1 MAISPPRS
9 PQMLQRGIACIV
21 IGLAV
26 LLAPMILQSP
36 SYRNMIGGA
45 YQVGWFA
52 IVLGTALVVV
62 ELVQRARRKAA
73 ASGSSRR

>member
-1 MAISPPRS
+1 
-9 PQMLQRGIACIV
+9 MLQRGIACIV

-52 IVLGTALVVV
+52 IVLGAALVVV

>member
-1 MAISPPRS
+1 
-9 PQMLQRGIACIV
+9 MLQRGIACIV

-62 ELVQRARRKAA
+62 ELVQRARRKVAV
-73 ASGSSRR
+73 SGSSRR

>member
-1 MAISPPRS
+1 
-9 PQMLQRGIACIV
+9 MLQRGIACIV

-36 SYRNMIGGA
+36 SYRDMIGGA

-52 IVLGTALVVV
+52 IVLGTALVVA
-62 ELVQRARRKAA
+62 ELVQRARRKVA
-73 ASGSSRR
+73 ASGSARR